1 LRIYPTA
8 RAIFLMVLGAPLAL
22 AAALV
27 SARLWLVGPAWIALV
42 AALLFVDALLAP
54 GRRRMQLTLTAPG
67 SMASGATKPALLQ
80 ASFPRGVAPGSVE
93 FAIDLDDRL
102 SAEPAHGRARTR
114 ERQVALPM
122 SLTAVR
128 RGEGR
133 VHRVSARWR
142 GPLGLTWKQRDDPLD
157 KVIPVTLDIAAVKE
171 EALRLFSRDPS
182 VGHRL
187 QLDLGGGSDFHA
199 LTDFRPG
206 MNRRAIDWKQSARHG
221 ALLAKEF
228 HVERNHHIV
237 AAIDTGRLM
246 SQSLLGRPRLDH
258 ALNATLLLAYVGL
271 KMGDKVGLF
280 GFDARP
286 NVSSGVTSGPNAF
299 GALQRLASKID
310 YSTEETNYTLGLT
323 QLSGQLSRR
332 SLIVVFT
339 DIADS
344 TSAELMLENVG
355 RLLRQHLV
363 LFVMMRDEELEAIER
378 KAPESADDV
387 SRAVVA
393 ASLLRERDVV
403 VTRLRRMG
411 VEIVEAPADQV
422 GPALLA
428 SYLDLKRRDL
438 L

>member
-22 AAALV
+22 AAGLV
-27 SARLWLVGPAWIALV
+27 AARLWLLGPAWIALV
-42 AALLFVDALLAP
+42 AALLFIDALLAP
-54 GRRRMQLTLTAPG
+54 GRRKMQLSLAAPA
-67 SMASGATKPALLQ
+67 SMASGDTWSAELRAY
-80 ASFPRGVAPGSVE
+80 FPRGVAPGGVE
-93 FAIDLDDRL
+93 FAVDLDDRL
-102 SAEPAHGRARTR
+102 TAQPAHGRAKVH
-114 ERQVALPM
+114 ERLARLPVAL
-122 SLTAVR
+122 TANR

-133 VHRVSARWR
+133 VNRVSARWR
-142 GPLGLTWKQRDDPLD
+142 GPLGLMWKQRDDAVD
-157 KVIPVTLDIAAVKE
+157 QMIPVTLDIAGVKE
-171 EALRLFSRDPS
+171 EALRLFSREAS
-182 VGHRL
+182 IGHRV

-228 HVERNHHIV
+228 HIERNHHIV

-246 SQSLLGRPRLDH
+246 SQPLLGQPRLDH

-286 NVSSGVTSGPNAF
+286 NVMSGVTSGPNAF
-299 GALQRLASKID
+299 SALQRLASRID

-363 LFVMMRDEELEAIER
+363 LFVMMRDAELEDIER
-378 KAPESADDV
+378 RAPETADDV

-393 ASLLRERDVV
+393 ASLLRERELVIG
-403 VTRLRRMG
+403 RLRRMG
-411 VEIVEAPADQV
+411 VEIVEAAADQV

>member
-8 RAIFLMVLGAPLAL
+8 GAILLMALGAPLAL
-22 AAALV
+22 GLALV
-27 SARLWLVGPAWIALV
+27 AGRLWLLGPAWIALV
-42 AALLFVDALLAP
+42 AALLFLDVLLAP
-54 GRRRMQLTLTAPG
+54 GRRSMQLHLAAPA
-67 SMASGATKPALLQ
+67 SMSSGQAGGALMHADFPQGLP
-80 ASFPRGVAPGSVE
+80 PRGVE
-93 FAIDLDDRL
+93 FAVEVNDRL
-102 SAEPAHGRARTR
+102 EASPSQGRALVRGR
-114 ERQVALPM
+114 WAGLHVR
-122 SLTAVR
+122 LTALR

-133 VHRVSARWR
+133 IHRVSARWC
-142 GPLGLTWKQRDDPLD
+142 GPLGLMWIQRDDRLEQG
-157 KVIPVTLDIAAVKE
+157 VPVTLDIAGIKE

-246 SQSLLGRPRLDH
+246 GQPLLGRPRLDH

-286 NVSSGVTSGPNAF
+286 NVASGVTSGPNAF
-299 GALQRLASKID
+299 PALQRLASKID
-310 YSTEETNYTLGLT
+310 YSAEETNYTLGLT

-332 SLIVVFT
+332 SLVVVFT
-339 DIADS
+339 DVADS

-363 LFVMMRDEELEAIER
+363 LFVMMHDEELAAIER
-378 KAPESADDV
+378 KAPETADDV

-393 ASLLRERDVV
+393 AALMRERDVV

-411 VEIVEAPADQV
+411 VEIVEAAADQV

-428 SYLDLKRRDL
+428 RYLDLKRRDL

>member
-1 LRIYPTA
+1 
-8 RAIFLMVLGAPLAL
+8 
-22 AAALV
+22 
-27 SARLWLVGPAWIALV
+27 
-42 AALLFVDALLAP
+42 
-54 GRRRMQLTLTAPG
+54 
-67 SMASGATKPALLQ
+67 
-80 ASFPRGVAPGSVE
+80 
-93 FAIDLDDRL
+93 
-102 SAEPAHGRARTR
+102 
-114 ERQVALPM
+114 
-122 SLTAVR
+122 
-128 RGEGR
+128 
-133 VHRVSARWR
+133 
-142 GPLGLTWKQRDDPLD
+142 
-157 KVIPVTLDIAAVKE
+157 
-171 EALRLFSRDPS
+171 
-182 VGHRL
+182 
-187 QLDLGGGSDFHA
+187 
-199 LTDFRPG
+199 
-206 MNRRAIDWKQSARHG
+206 
-221 ALLAKEF
+221 
-228 HVERNHHIV
+228 
-237 AAIDTGRLM
+237 
-246 SQSLLGRPRLDH
+246 
-258 ALNATLLLAYVGL
+258 
-271 KMGDKVGLF
+271 
-280 GFDARP
+280 
-286 NVSSGVTSGPNAF
+286 VSSGVTSGPNAF

-378 KAPESADDV
+378 QAPRTADDV

>member
-1 LRIYPTA
+1 LRTYPTA
-8 RAIFLMVLGAPLAL
+8 RAIFLMALGAPLAL

-27 SARLWLVGPAWIALV
+27 SARLWLLGPAWIALV
-42 AALLFVDALLAP
+42 AALLFIDVLLAA
-54 GRRRMQLTLTAPG
+54 GRRKMQLSLTAPG
-67 SMASGATKPALLQ
+67 SMSSGSSHPAVLQ
-80 ASFPRGVAPGSVE
+80 ASFPRGAPGSVE
-93 FAIDLDDRL
+93 FAVDLDDRIV
-102 SAEPAHGRARTR
+102 AEPSHGRARTH
-114 ERQVALPM
+114 ERLARLPVQ
-122 SLTAVR
+122 LTAAR

-142 GPLGLTWKQRDDPLD
+142 GPLGLMWKQRNDALEQG
-157 KVIPVTLDIAAVKE
+157 IPVTLDIAGVKD
-171 EALRLFSRDPS
+171 EALRLFSRDAS
-182 VGHRL
+182 IGHRV

-199 LTDFRPG
+199 LADFRPG

-228 HVERNHHIV
+228 HIERNHHIV

-246 SQSLLGRPRLDH
+246 SQPLLGKPRLDH

-286 NVSSGVTSGPNAF
+286 NVMSGVTSGPNAF
-299 GALQRLASKID
+299 PVLQRLASKID

-363 LFVMMRDEELEAIER
+363 LFVMMRDAELEDIER
-378 KAPESADDV
+378 KAPETADDV

-393 ASLLRERDVV
+393 ASLLREREVV
-403 VTRLRRMG
+403 ITRLRRMG

>member
-8 RAIFLMVLGAPLAL
+8 RAILLTALGAPLAL
-22 AAALV
+22 GLALA
-27 SARLWLVGPAWIALV
+27 SPRLWLLGPAWLALV
-42 AALLFVDALLAP
+42 AGLLFLDALLAP
-54 GRRRMQLTLTAPG
+54 GRRAMRLTLTGPG
-67 SMASGATKPALLQ
+67 AMASGAVQGALFEAQ
-80 ASFPRGVAPGSVE
+80 FPRGVAPGSVE
-93 FAIDLDDRL
+93 FAIDLNDRL
-102 SAEPAHGRARTR
+102 EASPASGRARVHDR
-114 ERQVALPM
+114 RAGLRFD
-122 SLTAVR
+122 LTALR
-128 RGEGR
+128 RGEGI

-142 GPLGLTWKQRDDPLD
+142 GPLGLMWKQRDDRLEQG
-157 KVIPVTLDIAAVKE
+157 VPVTLDIAGIKE
-171 EALRLFSRDPS
+171 EALRLFSRDATI
-182 VGHRL
+182 GHRL
-187 QLDLGGGSDFHA
+187 QLDLGGGSEFHA

-246 SQSLLGRPRLDH
+246 GQPLLGRPRLDH

-286 NVSSGVTSGPNAF
+286 NVVSGVTSGPNAF
-299 GALQRLASKID
+299 PALQRLAAAID
-310 YSTEETNYTLGLT
+310 YSAEETNYTLGLT

-332 SLIVVFT
+332 SLVVVFT
-339 DIADS
+339 DVADS
-344 TSAELMLENVG
+344 TSAELMLENVS

-363 LFVMMRDEELEAIER
+363 LFVMMRDAELEAIER
-378 KAPESADDV
+378 KAPETPDDV

-393 ASLLRERDVV
+393 AALMRERELV

-411 VEIVEAPADQV
+411 VEIVEAAADQV

-428 SYLDLKRRDL
+428 RYLDLKRRDL

>member
-1 LRIYPTA
+1 
-8 RAIFLMVLGAPLAL
+8 MGLGAPVALTAGLVAPQYWLA
-22 AAALV
+22 
-27 SARLWLVGPAWIALV
+27 GPAWVALV
-42 AALLFVDALLAP
+42 LALLAVDVLLSP
-54 GRRRMQLTLTAPG
+54 GRGRMDLNLTAPP
-67 SMASGATKPALLQ
+67 SLASGTVAEALMR
-80 ASFPRGVAPGSVE
+80 ADFPRGVAPTSVD
-93 FAIDLDDRL
+93 FAIDLNDRL
-102 SAEPAHGRARTR
+102 EAEPATGRATVHDR
-114 ERQVALPM
+114 AAGLPFR
-122 SLTAVR
+122 LTATR
-128 RGEGR
+128 RGEGA
-133 VHRVSARWR
+133 VHRISARWR
-142 GPLGLTWKQRDDPLD
+142 GPLGLMWKQRDDRLER
-157 KVIPVTLDIAAVKE
+157 VVPVTLDIAGIKD
-171 EALRLFSRDPS
+171 EALRLFSRDAS
-182 VGHRL
+182 IGQRI

-228 HVERNHHIV
+228 HIERNHHIM

-246 SQSLLGRPRLDH
+246 SEPLLGRPRLDH

-286 NVSSGVTSGPNAF
+286 NLSSGVTSGPNAF
-299 GALQRLASKID
+299 PVLQRLAATID

-332 SLIVVFT
+332 SLVVVFT
-339 DIADS
+339 DIADG

-378 KAPESADDV
+378 AEPATPDDV

-393 ASLLRERDVV
+393 ASLLRERDTVV
-403 VTRLRRMG
+403 SRLRRMG
-411 VEIVEAPADQV
+411 VEIVEAPADRV

>member
-1 LRIYPTA
+1 VRIYPTA
-8 RAIFLMVLGAPLAL
+8 SAILLMVLGAPLAL
-22 AAALV
+22 GLALV
-27 SARLWLVGPAWIALV
+27 APRLWLLGPAWMAMV
-42 AALLFVDALLAP
+42 AALLFLDALLAP
-54 GRRRMQLTLTAPG
+54 GRRAMQLTLTGPG
-67 SMASGATKPALLQ
+67 SLASGATQGALFH
-80 ASFPRGVAPGSVE
+80 AVFPSGVAPRAVE
-93 FAIDLDDRL
+93 FAVDLNERL
-102 SAEPAHGRARTR
+102 EASPVSGRARVH
-114 ERQVALPM
+114 ERQAGLRFD
-122 SLTAVR
+122 LTALR
-128 RGEGR
+128 RGEGVVR
-133 VHRVSARWR
+133 RVSARWR
-142 GPLGLTWKQRDDPLD
+142 GPLGLMWKQRDDLLEQ
-157 KVIPVTLDIAAVKE
+157 VIPVTLDIAGVKE
-171 EALRLFSRDPS
+171 EALRLFSRDAS
-182 VGHRL
+182 IGHRL
-187 QLDLGGGSDFHA
+187 QLDLGGGSEFHA

-237 AAIDTGRLM
+237 AALDTGRLM
-246 SQSLLGRPRLDH
+246 SQPLLGRPRLDH

-286 NVSSGVTSGPNAF
+286 NVSSGVTSGPKAF
-299 GALQRLASKID
+299 SALQRLASGID

-344 TSAELMLENVG
+344 TSAELMLENVS

-363 LFVMMRDEELEAIER
+363 LFVMMRDAELEAIER
-378 KAPESADDV
+378 KPPETADDV

-393 ASLLRERDVV
+393 AALMRERDLVV
-403 VTRLRRMG
+403 GRLRRMG

>member
-1 LRIYPTA
+1 
-8 RAIFLMVLGAPLAL
+8 MVLGAPLAL
-22 AAALV
+22 ASGLA
-27 SARLWLVGPAWIALV
+27 SGRLWLLGPAWIAGIG
-42 AALLFVDALLAP
+42 ALLFLDALLAA
-54 GRRRMQLTLTAPG
+54 GRRKMQLSLSAP
-67 SMASGATKPALLQ
+67 SAMPSGATEPALFE
-80 ASFPRGVAPGSVE
+80 AIFPRGATPGSVE
-93 FAIDLDDRL
+93 FAIDLNDRL
-102 SAEPAHGRARTR
+102 EASPAHGRARVH
-114 ERQVALPM
+114 ERRAGLRVE
-122 SLTAVR
+122 LTAVR

-133 VHRVSARWR
+133 AHRLSARWR
-142 GPLGLTWKQRDDPLD
+142 GPLGLMWKQRDDALD
-157 KVIPVTLDIAAVKE
+157 KLIPVTLDIAGVKDQ
-171 EALRLFSRDPS
+171 ALRLFSREAS
-182 VGHRL
+182 IGQRV
-187 QLDLGGGSDFHA
+187 QLDLGGGSEFHA
-199 LTDFRPG
+199 LSDFRPG

-237 AAIDTGRLM
+237 VAIDTGRLM
-246 SQSLLGRPRLDH
+246 SQPLLGKPRLDH

-286 NVSSGVTSGPNAF
+286 NVMSGVVSGPKAF
-299 GALQRLASKID
+299 GALQRLAAAID
-310 YSTEETNYTLGLT
+310 YSTDETNYTLGLT

-339 DIADS
+339 DVADS

-363 LFVMMRDEELEAIER
+363 LFVMMRDAELEAIER
-378 KAPESADDV
+378 KAPDRADDV

-393 ASLLRERDVV
+393 ASLLRERDLVIS
-403 VTRLRRMG
+403 RLRRMG
-411 VEIVEAPADQV
+411 VEVVEACADQV
-422 GPALLA
+422 GPALLT

>member
-8 RAIFLMVLGAPLAL
+8 RAILLMALGAPLAL
-22 AAALV
+22 GLALV
-27 SARLWLVGPAWIALV
+27 APRLWLLGPAWMALV
-42 AALLFVDALLAP
+42 VALLFLDALLAP
-54 GRRRMQLTLTAPG
+54 GRRTMQLTLTGPG
-67 SMASGATKPALLQ
+67 SLASGATWGAVFE
-80 ASFPRGVAPGSVE
+80 AGFPRGVAPRAVE
-93 FAIDLDDRL
+93 FAVDLNDRL
-102 SAEPAHGRARTR
+102 EASPASGRARVQD
-114 ERQVALPM
+114 RQAGLRFD
-122 SLTAVR
+122 LTALR
-128 RGEGR
+128 RGEGMI
-133 VHRVSARWR
+133 HRVSARWR
-142 GPLGLTWKQRDDPLD
+142 GPLGLMWKQRDDRLQQA
-157 KVIPVTLDIAAVKE
+157 IPVTLDIAGVKE
-171 EALRLFSRDPS
+171 EALRLFSREAS
-182 VGHRL
+182 IGHRL
-187 QLDLGGGSDFHA
+187 QLDLGGGSEFHA

-228 HVERNHHIV
+228 HVERNHHIM

-246 SQSLLGRPRLDH
+246 SQPLLGRPRLDH

-280 GFDARP
+280 GFDAKP
-286 NVSSGVTSGPNAF
+286 NVMSGVTSGPNAF
-299 GALQRLASKID
+299 PALQRLAAAID

-344 TSAELMLENVG
+344 TSAELMLENVS

-363 LFVMMRDEELEAIER
+363 LFVMMRDAELEAIER
-378 KAPESADDV
+378 TPPRSPDDV

-393 ASLLRERDVV
+393 ASLMRERELVIG
-403 VTRLRRMG
+403 RLRRMG
-411 VEIVEAPADQV
+411 VEIVEAAADQV

>member
-1 LRIYPTA
+1 
-8 RAIFLMVLGAPLAL
+8 MVLGAPLAL

-27 SARLWLVGPAWIALV
+27 SARVWLLGPAWIALV
-42 AALLFVDALLAP
+42 GALLFIDVLLAP
-54 GRRRMQLTLTAPG
+54 GRRKMKLSLSAPG
-67 SMASGATKPALLQ
+67 SMPSGATQPALLQ
-80 ASFPRGVAPGSVE
+80 ASFPRGVAPGGVE
-93 FAIDLDDRL
+93 FAIDLDDRIT
-102 SAEPAHGRARTR
+102 ADPAHGQARTR
-114 ERQVALPM
+114 ERLARLSLQ
-122 SLTAVR
+122 LTAVR

-142 GPLGLTWKQRDDPLD
+142 GPLGLMWKQRDDALD
-157 KVIPVTLDIAAVKE
+157 QVIPVTLDIGAVKE
-171 EALRLFSRDPS
+171 EALRLFSREAS
-182 VGHRL
+182 IGHRV
-187 QLDLGGGSDFHA
+187 QLDLGGGSEFHA
-199 LTDFRPG
+199 LADFRPG

-228 HVERNHHIV
+228 HVERNHHIM

-246 SQSLLGRPRLDH
+246 SQPLLGRPRLDH

-286 NVSSGVTSGPNAF
+286 NVMSGVTSGPNAF
-299 GALQRLASKID
+299 PALQRLASRID

-332 SLIVVFT
+332 SLVVVFT

-363 LFVMMRDEELEAIER
+363 LFVMMRDAELEDIER
-378 KAPESADDV
+378 KAPDTADDV

-393 ASLLRERDVV
+393 ASLLRERDMVV
-403 VTRLRRMG
+403 SRLRRMG

>member
-8 RAIFLMVLGAPLAL
+8 RAILLMVLGAPLAL
-22 AAALV
+22 GLALV
-27 SARLWLVGPAWIALV
+27 SARLWLLGPAWIALV

-54 GRRRMQLTLTAPG
+54 GRRAMTLTLTAPG
-67 SMASGATKPALLQ
+67 ALASGKTQPALFH
-80 ASFPRGVAPGSVE
+80 AVFPRGVAPGSVE

-102 SAEPAHGRARTR
+102 AAAPAHGRARVHD
-114 ERQVALPM
+114 RQAGLAF
-122 SLTAVR
+122 SLTATR
-128 RGEGR
+128 RGEGV

-142 GPLGLTWKQRDDPLD
+142 GPLGLIWKQRDDLLER
-157 KVIPVTLDIAAVKE
+157 VIPVTLDIAGVKE
-171 EALRLFSRDPS
+171 EALRLFSREAS
-182 VGHRL
+182 IGHRL
-187 QLDLGGGSDFHA
+187 QLDLGGGSEFHA

-246 SQSLLGRPRLDH
+246 SQPLLGRPRLDH

-286 NVSSGVTSGPNAF
+286 NVISGVTSGPNAF
-299 GALQRLASKID
+299 AALQRLAAAVD
-310 YSTEETNYTLGLT
+310 YSAEETNYTLGLT
-323 QLSGQLSRR
+323 QLAGQLSRR
-332 SLIVVFT
+332 ALIIVFT

-363 LFVMMRDEELEAIER
+363 LFVMMRDEELEAIAR
-378 KAPESADDV
+378 KPPESPDDV

-393 ASLLRERDVV
+393 AALMRERDLVV
-403 VTRLRRMG
+403 GRLRRMG
-411 VEIVEAPADQV
+411 VEIVEAPADQI